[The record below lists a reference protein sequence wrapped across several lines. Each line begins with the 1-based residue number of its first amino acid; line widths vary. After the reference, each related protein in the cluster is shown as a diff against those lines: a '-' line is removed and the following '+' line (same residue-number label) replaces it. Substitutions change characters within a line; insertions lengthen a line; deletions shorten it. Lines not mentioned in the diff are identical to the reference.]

1 MDCGEDFH
9 TVSCNFILKCTS
21 GKIPHRRNSLEPD
34 GWAVAAMSEA
44 IAERVADT
52 DQASRAACE
61 WSKGGAK
68 RWFENPIT
76 LCSICTKWNVV
87 FWGGIREGNTAW
99 NEYTRLPLK
108 NARAKRR
115 QNKTIQPQLAA
126 TSRRA

>member
-1 MDCGEDFH
+1 MDPMEYGFAVTLGVIPQGE
-9 TVSCNFILKCTS
+9 
-21 GKIPHRRNSLEPD
+21 
-34 GWAVAAMSEA
+34 W
-44 IAERVADT
+44 VADT

-115 QNKTIQPQLAA
+115 QNQTIQPQPAA
-126 TSRRA
+126 TRRRA

>member
-1 MDCGEDFH
+1 MDCGEGFFI
-9 TVSCNFILKCTS
+9 VNCNFISECATR
-21 GKIPHRRNSLEPD
+21 KIPHRRNSLEPD
-34 GWAVAAMSEA
+34 GWAVAAMSVA

-76 LCSICTKWNVV
+76 LCSICAKWNVV

-115 QNKTIQPQLAA
+115 QNKTIQPQPAA
-126 TSRRA
+126 TRRRA